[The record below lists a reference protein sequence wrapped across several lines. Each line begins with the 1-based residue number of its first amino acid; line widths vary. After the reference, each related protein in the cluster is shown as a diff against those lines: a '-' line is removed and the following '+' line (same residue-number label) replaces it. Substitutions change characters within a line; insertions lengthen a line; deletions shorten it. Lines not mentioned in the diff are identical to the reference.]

1 MDLIHVCGP
10 SLAPGVP
17 EYFLGAALGFLIT
30 ARMWA
35 YHRHLARRPV
45 NRRILSI

>member
-1 MDLIHVCGP
+1 MDLMHVCGP
-10 SLAPGVP
+10 SSSPGLA

-35 YHRHLARRPV
+35 HQRSLARRPAG
-45 NRRILSI
+45 RRVLSI